1 MMVIDGE
8 SGDELEDLTDIV
20 RRSEKQVIK
29 EGQSQGSQKGRR
41 TGLCPKLPLVVI
53 PIISKN

>member
-20 RRSEKQVIK
+20 GRSEGKSHK
-29 EGQSQGSQKGRR
+29 RAK
-41 TGLCPKLPLVVI
+41 KKKKK
-53 PIISKN
+53 SKDKKNHEHARSCRW

>member
-20 RRSEKQVIK
+20 RRSDSKSSRKAKVK
-29 EGQSQGSQKGRR
+29 KVRRRKGK
-41 TGLCPKLPLVVI
+41 TLPE
-53 PIISKN
+53 SRCRK

>member
-20 RRSEKQVIK
+20 RRSDGKSSK
-29 EGQSQGSQKGRR
+29 
-41 TGLCPKLPLVVI
+41 KL
-53 PIISKN
+53 